1 VKEKKRFHYGGQAVI
16 EGVMMRGQKTVAV
29 AVRRPDG
36 EIEIKQEPLSS
47 LYSGRFRRMPFI
59 RGVIALIETLVIGTQ
74 TLFYSAQVAS
84 IEDSEE
90 QLSPAVLWGTV
101 VISMVF
107 AVAIFF
113 LTPYA
118 ITHYLIF
125 PNIESAF
132 VGNILEGVI
141 RMALFIAYLAAI
153 NMIPDIRTVF
163 AYHGAEHKTINAYES
178 GEPLEIERI
187 KKYPTAHR
195 RCGTGFLLVVMIIA
209 ILVFALLG
217 KPPLWAGIL
226 SRIVLIPVIASVSY
240 EIVQFSAAH
249 SNNRVF
255 RALLVPGLM
264 LQSMTTRE
272 PDEKQMET
280 AIHALK
286 KVVESDA
293 DDETAATE
301 DQSISS
307 LPNS

>member
-16 EGVMMRGQKTVAV
+16 EGVMMRGQKTIAI

-36 EIEIKQEPLSS
+36 EIEIKQEPLSP
-47 LYSGRFRRMPFI
+47 LYSGKLRRMPFI

-84 IEDSEE
+84 TEDSEE
-90 QLSPAVLWGTV
+90 PISSKLLWGTTL
-101 VISMVF
+101 ISMVF

-132 VGNILEGVI
+132 AGNILEGVI
-141 RMALFIAYLAAI
+141 RIALFIGYLAAI

-163 AYHGAEHKTINAYES
+163 AYHGAEHKAVNAYES
-178 GEPLEIERI
+178 GEPLEIDRV
-187 KKYPTAHR
+187 KNYSTAHR

-249 SNNRVF
+249 SNNIAF

-272 PDEKQMET
+272 PNEKQMET
-280 AIHALK
+280 AVRALK
-286 KVVESDA
+286 KVIESDA
-293 DDETAATE
+293 DEVTEPTE

-307 LPNS
+307 SPNP